1 MKADTEHAAR
11 LVYLYYSVNL
21 MLTLLQEIPFLP
33 RARCQTNTTTIQT
46 SQLQALKTAQTQ
58 HPRLIIFQLGL
69 FNRVLLQAIKD
80 LRARDV
86 TKGGALY
93 LCPDGSKV

>member
-1 MKADTEHAAR
+1 MKADTEHAVR

-21 MLTLLQEIPFLP
+21 MSTLLLEIPFLP
-33 RARCQTNTTTIQT
+33 RARCQTNTTNTTTIQT

-69 FNRVLLQAIKD
+69 FNRVILQAIKD

-86 TKGGALY
+86 HKGGG
-93 LCPDGSKV
+93 PVPPS

>member
-1 MKADTEHAAR
+1 MKADTEHAVR

-21 MLTLLQEIPFLP
+21 MSTLLLEIPFLP

-69 FNRVLLQAIKD
+69 FRVILQAIKD

-86 TKGGALY
+86 HKGGV
-93 LCPDGSKV
+93 PPS

>member
-1 MKADTEHAAR
+1 M
-11 LVYLYYSVNL
+11 S
-21 MLTLLQEIPFLP
+21 TLLLEIPFLP

-69 FNRVLLQAIKD
+69 FRVILQAIKD

-86 TKGGALY
+86 HKGGV
-93 LCPDGSKV
+93 PPS

>member
-1 MKADTEHAAR
+1 MKADTEHAVR

-21 MLTLLQEIPFLP
+21 MSTLLLEIPFLP
-33 RARCQTNTTTIQT
+33 RARCQTNTTNTTTIQT

-69 FNRVLLQAIKD
+69 FRVILQAIKD
-80 LRARDV
+80 LRA
-86 TKGGALY
+86 
-93 LCPDGSKV
+93 

>member
-1 MKADTEHAAR
+1 MKADTEHAVR

-21 MLTLLQEIPFLP
+21 MSTLLLEIPFLP

-58 HPRLIIFQLGL
+58 HPGLIIFQLGL
-69 FNRVLLQAIKD
+69 FRVILQAIKD

-86 TKGGALY
+86 HKGGV
-93 LCPDGSKV
+93 PPS

>member
-1 MKADTEHAAR
+1 MKADTEHAVR
-11 LVYLYYSVNL
+11 LVYLYYSVIL
-21 MLTLLQEIPFLP
+21 MSTLLLEIPFLP

-69 FNRVLLQAIKD
+69 FRVILQAIKD

-86 TKGGALY
+86 HKGGV
-93 LCPDGSKV
+93 PPS

>member
-1 MKADTEHAAR
+1 MKADTEHAVR

-21 MLTLLQEIPFLP
+21 MSTLLLEIPFLP
-33 RARCQTNTTTIQT
+33 RARCQTNTTNTTTIQT

-69 FNRVLLQAIKD
+69 FRVILQVIKD

-86 TKGGALY
+86 HKGGV
-93 LCPDGSKV
+93 PPS

>member
-1 MKADTEHAAR
+1 MKADTAHAVR

-21 MLTLLQEIPFLP
+21 MSTLLLEIPFLP
-33 RARCQTNTTTIQT
+33 RARCQTNTTNTTTIQT

-69 FNRVLLQAIKD
+69 FRVI
-80 LRARDV
+80 LRASGHEMF
-86 TKGGALY
+86 TKEVCLR
-93 LCPDGSKV
+93 PDGSKV